1 MQLLMPPRQGRYARG
16 ERRIPTLTVK
26 GNKMAKKQTY
36 GKPLTK
42 TETLNALADAT
53 GLTKKEIS
61 SVFDA
66 LGDVISKELGK
77 KGPGVFNVPGLMKV
91 KVIDKPA
98 SKEHTRPD
106 PFNPGQMMT
115 VKAKPASR
123 RVKVLPL
130 KGLKDRV

>member
-1 MQLLMPPRQGRYARG
+1 
-16 ERRIPTLTVK
+16 
-26 GNKMAKKQTY
+26 MAKKQTY
-36 GKPLTK
+36 GKPMSK
-42 TETLNALADAT
+42 TETLNALAEAT
-53 GLTKKEIS
+53 DLTKKQVA
-61 SVFDA
+61 SVIDA
-66 LGDVISKELGK
+66 LGDLIGKELGK

-91 KVIDKPA
+91 KVVDKPA
-98 SKEHTRPD
+98 TKEHQKPD

>member
-1 MQLLMPPRQGRYARG
+1 
-16 ERRIPTLTVK
+16 
-26 GNKMAKKQTY
+26 MAKKQTY
-36 GKPLTK
+36 GKPMTK
-42 TETLNALADAT
+42 TEILSTLAEAT
-53 GLTKKEIS
+53 ELSKKE
-61 SVFDA
+61 VGAVLDA
-66 LGDVISKELGK
+66 LGDVIGQELGK
-77 KGPGVFNVPGLMKV
+77 KGPGVFNVPGLLKIKV
-91 KVIDKPA
+91 VDKPA

>member
-1 MQLLMPPRQGRYARG
+1 
-16 ERRIPTLTVK
+16 
-26 GNKMAKKQTY
+26 MAKKQTY
-36 GKPLTK
+36 GKPKTK
-42 TETLNALADAT
+42 TETLNELAEAT
-53 GLTKKEIS
+53 DLTKKQVNA
-61 SVFDA
+61 VFDA
-66 LGDVISKELGK
+66 LGDLISKELGK

-91 KVIDKPA
+91 KVVDKPA